1 MNEIEYYVQNYFGIG
16 GKEISKVSELFKK
29 TLVTKNDFLVKEGKY
44 ARSLSFIKEGIFRMY
59 ALDANANK
67 EVTQWIATKGMF
79 VGDLSSLIFNAPSR
93 WNIQA
98 LTDCEIYKI
107 SQEDYKNLGTIV
119 PSWHQLE
126 KLFIA
131 KCFISLESRVF
142 NQISMSAE
150 EKYLELLDQNPEI
163 FNQVPLQYIA
173 SMLGMTPE
181 TFSRIRKK
189 LSS

>member
-1 MNEIEYYVQNYFGIG
+1 MNEIERYVETYFGIG
-16 GKEISKVSELFKK
+16 GQGLSSVSDLFIK
-29 TLVTKNDFLVKEGKY
+29 TEVAKNEFLLKEGKY
-44 ARSLSFIKEGIFRMY
+44 ATSLSFVKEGIFRMF
-59 ALDANANK
+59 ALDAKAEK
-67 EVTQWIATKGMF
+67 EITQWITSQGMF
-79 VGDLSSLIFNAPSR
+79 VTDLSSLIFNTPSR

-98 LTDCEIYKI
+98 LTDCVTYRI
-107 SQEDYKNLGTIV
+107 SKEDYKRIGTLV
-119 PSWHQLE
+119 PNWTELE

-142 NQISMSAE
+142 NQISMTAE
-150 EKYLELLDQNPEI
+150 EKYLELLQENPEI
-163 FNQVPLQYIA
+163 FNKVPLQYIA